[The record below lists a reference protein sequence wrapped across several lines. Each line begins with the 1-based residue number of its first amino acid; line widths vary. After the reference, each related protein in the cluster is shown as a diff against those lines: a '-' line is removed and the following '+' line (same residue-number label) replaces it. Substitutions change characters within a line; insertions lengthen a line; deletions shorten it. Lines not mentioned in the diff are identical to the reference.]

1 MPIVRVAL
9 DIPLST
15 LFDYTVDESVVAGQR
30 VIVPFGKRQMVGVVI
45 GCAATTEMSPERI
58 KPVTQ
63 VLHDSAPLSAELLD
77 LLRFCSD
84 YYRYPIGQTVLPALP
99 ARLRS
104 DKPVIA
110 KPILSYRLT
119 ASGAALD
126 LENPPRKKSGDSP
139 VGGGADGRLLP
150 QSAGSAT
157 TSDLASVVGSL
168 SRMAGSFISNVSQP
182 FPKRKVVQRRI
193 LTKLAEQPCNLAQL
207 KSLSATA
214 GLQLKALVAEGWVE
228 SFARSGD
235 PLLNPPPQAWEEAN
249 VKGHIFHGAHTLTG
263 EQQQAVDAVTAVQGY
278 ACFLLH
284 GITGSGKTE
293 VYVHLMHEVLR
304 RGGQV
309 LLLVPEINLTPQLEN
324 YFHSRFPDVSLVSL
338 HSGLSEGERLHNWQQ
353 AQAGAAQ
360 IVLGTRLAVFAELPG
375 LALIIVDEEHDSS
388 FKQQDGLRYS
398 ARDVAVFRANQRGVP
413 IVLGSAT
420 PSLESYHNAQTGRYR
435 MLRLTGRALAAARLP
450 AVRTINI
457 NQTLMHHGVSEN
469 LLREIGER
477 IARKEQSLLF
487 INRRGYAPV
496 LMCTACGW
504 LSGCKH
510 CAGKMV
516 LHLNDKRLR
525 CHHCGY
531 QLHVPHACP
540 SCGNAELHPVGS
552 GTQRVESV
560 LQERFPGA
568 RVLRVD
574 RDSTRNKRAWQTM
587 REQIHANE
595 VDILIG
601 TQMLA
606 KGHDFPELTLVGVL
620 NPDSALYSSDFRA
633 PEKLFAL
640 LAQVAGRAGRA
651 DKPGEVIIQTAFPDH
666 PLFLALQNHDFEGW
680 AAAQLAERQMAGFPP
695 FVYQAMLRA
704 EGRQQNEVYA
714 FLNQARA
721 AAIELQ
727 YEVEVFGVVPAAL
740 PRRANHIRAQL
751 LIQSN
756 ARKTLQQF
764 LRAWQPLL
772 DALPAQKLRCSLDI
786 DPLEF

>member
-1 MPIVRVAL
+1 MQIVRVAL

-15 LFDYTVDESVVAGQR
+15 LFDYTVDEGVAVAIGQR
-30 VIVPFGKRQMVGVVI
+30 VIVPFGRRQMVGVVME
-45 GCAATTEMSPERI
+45 CVAATEMAPERV
-58 KPVTQ
+58 KPVKQ
-63 VLHDSAPLSAELLD
+63 VLHDSVPLSMELLD

-84 YYRYPIGQTVLPALP
+84 YYRYPIGQTVLSALP
-99 ARLRS
+99 TRLRS
-104 DKPVIA
+104 DKPIISKA
-110 KPILSYRLT
+110 ILSYRLT

-126 LENPPRKKSGDSP
+126 LDTFS
-139 VGGGADGRLLP
+139 
-150 QSAGSAT
+150 
-157 TSDLASVVGSL
+157 
-168 SRMAGSFISNVSQP
+168 
-182 FPKRKVVQRRI
+182 KRKVVQRRI
-193 LTKLAEQPCNLAQL
+193 LAKLAEQPCNLAQL

-214 GLQLKALVAEGWVE
+214 GKQLKALVAEGWVE
-228 SFARSGD
+228 SVALATSLSPACGGGEQKHTFD
-235 PLLNPPPQAWEEAN
+235 N
-249 VKGHIFHGAHTLTG
+249 AHTLTG
-263 EQQQAVDAVTAVQGY
+263 EQQLAVDVVTAAQGY

-293 VYVHLMHEVLR
+293 VYVHLMHDVLQ

-324 YFHSRFPDVSLVSL
+324 YFRSRFPDVNLVSL

-360 IVLGTRLAVFAELPG
+360 IVLGTRLAVFAELPR

-398 ARDVAVFRANQRGVP
+398 ARDVAIFRASQRGVP

-420 PSLESYHNAQTGRYR
+420 PSLESYHNAQSGRYR
-435 MLRLTGRALAAARLP
+435 MLKLTGRALAEARLP
-450 AVRTINI
+450 AVRCINI
-457 NQTLMHHGVSEN
+457 NQTVMHHGISEN
-469 LLREIGER
+469 LLREIGQR
-477 IARKEQSLLF
+477 LARREQSLLF

-496 LMCTACGW
+496 LMCTSCGW

-531 QLHVPHACP
+531 QLHMPHTCP
-540 SCGNAELHPVGS
+540 SCGDADLHPVGS

-560 LQERFPGA
+560 LQERFPEA
-568 RVLRVD
+568 RILRVD

-595 VDILIG
+595 VDILVG

-606 KGHDFPELTLVGVL
+606 KGHDFPALTLVGVL

-633 PEKLFAL
+633 AEKLFAQL
-640 LAQVAGRAGRA
+640 VQVAGRAGRA

-666 PLFLALQNHDFEGW
+666 PLFVALQTHDFEGW

-695 FVYQAMLRA
+695 FMYQAMLRA
-704 EGRQQNEVYA
+704 EGKQETGVYA

-721 AAIELQ
+721 AAVELHHA
-727 YEVEVFGVVPAAL
+727 VEVLGVVPAAL

-751 LIQSN
+751 LIQG
-756 ARKTLQQF
+756 AKRRDLQQF

-772 DALPAQKLRCSLDI
+772 DALPAQKLRWSLDV

>member
-9 DIPLST
+9 DIPLSI
-15 LFDYTVDESVVAGQR
+15 LFDYTVEESIVVGQR
-30 VIVPFGKRQMVGVVI
+30 VIVPFGKRQMVGVVME
-45 GCAATTEMSPERI
+45 CVAATDMAPERI
-58 KPVTQ
+58 KQVQQ
-63 VLHDSAPLSAELLD
+63 VLHDSAPLSAGLLD

-84 YYRYPIGQTVLPALP
+84 YYRYPIGQTVLSALP
-99 ARLRS
+99 IRLRS
-104 DKPVIA
+104 DKPVIS
-110 KPILSYRLT
+110 KPVLSYRLS
-119 ASGAALD
+119 ASGAVLD
-126 LENPPRKKSGDSP
+126 LD
-139 VGGGADGRLLP
+139 
-150 QSAGSAT
+150 T
-157 TSDLASVVGSL
+157 
-168 SRMAGSFISNVSQP
+168 

-193 LTKLAEQPCNLAQL
+193 LVKLAEQPCNLAQL

-214 GLQLKALVAEGWVE
+214 GVQLKVLVAAGWVE
-228 SFARSGD
+228 YYASTPSLTLPLQGCGD
-235 PLLNPPPQAWEEAN
+235 IVQY
-249 VKGHIFHGAHTLTG
+249 IFDNAHTLTG
-263 EQQQAVDAVTAVQGY
+263 EQQQAVDAVTHTSGY

-293 VYVHLMHEVLR
+293 VYVHLMHAVLR

-309 LLLVPEINLTPQLEN
+309 LLLVPEINLTPQLEH
-324 YFHSRFPDVSLVSL
+324 YFRSRFPEVNLVSL

-360 IVLGTRLAVFAELPG
+360 IVLGTRLSVFAELPG

-398 ARDVAVFRANQRGVP
+398 ARDVAIFRANQRGVP

-420 PSLESYHNAQTGRYR
+420 PSLESYHNAQSGRYR
-435 MLRLTGRALAAARLP
+435 MLKLTGRALAEARLP
-450 AVRTINI
+450 AVRCINI
-457 NQTLMHHGVSEN
+457 NQTVMHHGISEN
-469 LLREIGER
+469 LLREIGQR
-477 IARKEQSLLF
+477 IARREQSLLF

-496 LMCTACGW
+496 LMCTGCGW

-531 QLHVPHACP
+531 QLRVPSACP
-540 SCGNAELHPVGS
+540 SCGNADLHPLGS

-560 LQERFPGA
+560 LQERFPEA
-568 RVLRVD
+568 RILRVD
-574 RDSTRNKRAWQTM
+574 RDSTRNKRAWQAM
-587 REQIHANE
+587 RERIHANE
-595 VDILIG
+595 VDILVG

-620 NPDSALYSSDFRA
+620 SPDSALYSSDFRA
-633 PEKLFAL
+633 AEKLFAQL
-640 LAQVAGRAGRA
+640 VQVAGRAGRA
-651 DKPGEVIIQTAFPDH
+651 DKPGEVLIQTAFPDH
-666 PLFLALQNHDFEGW
+666 PLFRALQNHDFEGW

-704 EGRQQNEVYA
+704 EGKEEAGVYA
-714 FLNQARA
+714 FLNQARTTA
-721 AAIELQ
+721 VELRHT
-727 YEVEVFGVVPAAL
+727 VEVFGVVPAAL

-751 LIQSN
+751 LVQG
-756 ARKTLQQF
+756 AKRRELQQF

-772 DALPAQKLRCSLDI
+772 DALPAQKLRWSLDV

>member
-1 MPIVRVAL
+1 MSIVRIAL
-9 DIPLST
+9 DVPLST
-15 LFDYTVDESVVAGQR
+15 LFDYTVAESIAVAIGQR
-30 VIVPFGKRQMVGVVI
+30 VIVPFGRRQMVGVVME
-45 GCAATTEMSPERI
+45 CVATTDVSPERI
-58 KPVTQ
+58 KPVLQ
-63 VLHDSAPLSAELLD
+63 VLLDSAPLSAGLLD

-104 DKPVIA
+104 DKPIIS
-110 KPILSYRLT
+110 KPILSYRLS

-126 LENPPRKKSGDSP
+126 LDS
-139 VGGGADGRLLP
+139 
-150 QSAGSAT
+150 
-157 TSDLASVVGSL
+157 
-168 SRMAGSFISNVSQP
+168 

-193 LTKLAEQPCNLAQL
+193 LAKMAEQPCNLAQL
-207 KSLSATA
+207 KALSATA
-214 GLQLKALVAEGWVE
+214 GAQLKTLEQQGWVE
-228 SFARSGD
+228 SFSPAPSLSLDRTTSHSTRPSKNASQVAGYSPSD
-235 PLLNPPPQAWEEAN
+235 VTSSHSTRPSKNDGQVAGYPA
-249 VKGHIFHGAHTLTG
+249 KGGG
-263 EQQQAVDAVTAVQGY
+263 EQIAQHTFDNAHILTSEQQLAVDSITQASGS

-293 VYVHLMHEVLR
+293 VYVHLMHHVLQ
-304 RGGQV
+304 RGGQM

-324 YFHSRFPDVSLVSL
+324 YFRSRFPDVNLISL

-353 AQAGAAQ
+353 AQLGAAQ
-360 IVLGTRLAVFAELPG
+360 IVLGTRLSVFAELPK

-398 ARDVAVFRANQRGVP
+398 ARDVAIFRANQRGVP

-420 PSLESYHNAQTGRYR
+420 PSLESYHNAQSGRYQ
-435 MLRLTGRALAAARLP
+435 MLKLTGRALAAARLP
-450 AVRTINI
+450 AVRCINI
-457 NQTLMHHGVSEN
+457 NQTVMHHGISEN
-469 LLREIGER
+469 LLREIGQR
-477 IARKEQSLLF
+477 IVRREQSLIF

-496 LMCTACGW
+496 LMCTGCGW

-516 LHLNDKRLR
+516 LHLKDQRLR

-531 QLHVPHACP
+531 QVRVPHACP
-540 SCGNAELHPVGS
+540 SCGNADLHPVGS

-560 LQERFPGA
+560 LQERFPDA
-568 RVLRVD
+568 RILRVD
-574 RDSTRNKRAWQTM
+574 RDSTRNKRAWQAM

-595 VDILIG
+595 VDILVG

-606 KGHDFPELTLVGVL
+606 KGHDFPALTLVGVL

-633 PEKLFAL
+633 AEKLFAQL
-640 LAQVAGRAGRA
+640 VQVAGRAGRA
-651 DKPGEVIIQTAFPDH
+651 DKPGEVLIQTAFPEH
-666 PLFLALQNHDFEGW
+666 PLFRALQTHDFEGW
-680 AAAQLAERQMAGFPP
+680 AASQLAERQMAGFPP

-704 EGRQQNEVYA
+704 EGKQENEVYHY
-714 FLNQARA
+714 LNEARTA
-721 AAIELQ
+721 AVTLSRSLEIPGQ
-727 YEVEVFGVVPAAL
+727 VEIFGVVPAAM

-751 LIQSN
+751 LIQSTT
-756 ARKTLQQF
+756 RKGLQQF

-772 DALPAQKLRCSLDI
+772 DALTAQKLRCSLDI